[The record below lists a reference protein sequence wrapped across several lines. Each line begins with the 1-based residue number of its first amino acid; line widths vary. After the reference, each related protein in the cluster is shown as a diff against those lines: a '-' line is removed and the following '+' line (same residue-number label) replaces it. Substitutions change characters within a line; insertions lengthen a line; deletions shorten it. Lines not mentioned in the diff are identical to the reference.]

1 MFVDLDPGDVTE
13 GPLVRALVLTA
24 APLLVQNVVQVGQQL
39 VDLLFLGRFSAAAV
53 SGVALATPL
62 VGLLIVA
69 SVAGM
74 VGAQVLVAQHVGA
87 DEPAAAR
94 RLGLAALL
102 AAGVLAVGIGT
113 AGTALARPV
122 LRALLALQP
131 GAAGGGGTDQV
142 LRFATDYVAVYGVG
156 LLGVTLADTLEGVY
170 LGWGDSRAALYMNV
184 AAVGLNALLDPLLI
198 FGYGPIP
205 QLGAGGAAAATV
217 VGYTVGSLCLGVVLV
232 ARGRHGGVIRVPR
245 GGPVDGTP
253 DRWPTVGDVR
263 AILSTGL
270 PIGGREALR
279 QTFRLAMVALAYVAG
294 GPAALAAY
302 LVGARVAT
310 VAFVPANGLQQAAQ
324 SVGGQNVGADRL
336 DRARRTT
343 WIGAGL
349 IAATLA
355 LVGVGQWLVPGSIVR
370 AVAPELAPDAVA
382 YAVEYLRIL
391 AYGYPALGALYLF
404 ESGFNAADRT
414 RVTAATTLLQYGAV
428 RVPIAAV
435 GVLALGG
442 DATVVF
448 WAVTASNVAAAVG
461 LGAYYRASVVGGML
475 RRASRS
481 AGSAGD

>member
-1 MFVDLDPGDVTE
+1 
-13 GPLVRALVLTA
+13 
-24 APLLVQNVVQVGQQL
+24 
-39 VDLLFLGRFSAAAV
+39 
-53 SGVALATPL
+53 
-62 VGLLIVA
+62 
-69 SVAGM
+69 
-74 VGAQVLVAQHVGA
+74 
-87 DEPAAAR
+87 
-94 RLGLAALL
+94 
-102 AAGVLAVGIGT
+102 
-113 AGTALARPV
+113 
-122 LRALLALQP
+122 
-131 GAAGGGGTDQV
+131 
-142 LRFATDYVAVYGVG
+142 
-156 LLGVTLADTLEGVY
+156 
-170 LGWGDSRAALYMNV
+170 
-184 AAVGLNALLDPLLI
+184 
-198 FGYGPIP
+198 
-205 QLGAGGAAAATV
+205 
-217 VGYTVGSLCLGVVLV
+217 
-232 ARGRHGGVIRVPR
+232 
-245 GGPVDGTP
+245 
-253 DRWPTVGDVR
+253 
-263 AILSTGL
+263 
-270 PIGGREALR
+270 
-279 QTFRLAMVALAYVAG
+279 MVALAYVAG